1 MSRSLKKGPFCDDHL
16 MKKVVALNEAEKKEV
31 IKTWSRRSTI
41 FPQFVEHTFAV
52 YNGKEHVPVY
62 VTEDMVGH
70 KLGEF
75 VPTRKYT
82 GHVGGEEME
91 VKATAKTLR
100 IQPRKARLV
109 LDLIRGKDVEEA
121 AAILKFLPNKGGY
134 LVGKVLHS
142 AVANA
147 VNNNDLDESK
157 LYVKA
162 CWADEGIT
170 MKRFMPRA
178 KGSASAIHKRTSHIT
193 VVVAEKE

>member
-1 MSRSLKKGPFCDDHL
+1 
-16 MKKVVALNEAEKKEV
+16 
-31 IKTWSRRSTI
+31 
-41 FPQFVEHTFAV
+41 
-52 YNGKEHVPVY
+52 
-62 VTEDMVGH
+62 
-70 KLGEF
+70 
-75 VPTRKYT
+75 
-82 GHVGGEEME
+82 ME

-142 AVANA
+142 AV
-147 VNNNDLDESK
+147 DESK

>member
-1 MSRSLKKGPFCDDHL
+1 
-16 MKKVVALNEAEKKEV
+16 
-31 IKTWSRRSTI
+31 
-41 FPQFVEHTFAV
+41 
-52 YNGKEHVPVY
+52 
-62 VTEDMVGH
+62 
-70 KLGEF
+70 
-75 VPTRKYT
+75 
-82 GHVGGEEME
+82 ME

-147 VNNNDLDESK
+147 VNNNDLDE
-157 LYVKA
+157 KA

-170 MKRFMPRA
+170 LKRFMPRA
-178 KGSASAIHKRTSHIT
+178 KGSASDIHKRTSHIT